1 MKKRYDEHV
10 RALEKQIE
18 ILSASNHAAASA
30 EDKEHATTPVRSPPA
45 VDLPLPTTSS
55 PSSSSS
61 SPSMQASATP
71 STPPTTTGAST
82 EGEDKGEDEASV
94 DSFSDSDSQLPPE
107 QHSLASLQDE
117 EEEFEIIE
125 REDGE
130 NEEGGRNVEERLEE
144 DSTSNDGED

>member
-18 ILSASNHAAASA
+18 ILSASNHAAAASA
-30 EDKEHATTPVRSPPA
+30 EYKERATTPVLRSPPA

-55 PSSSSS
+55 PSS

-71 STPPTTTGAST
+71 STPPTTTGASA